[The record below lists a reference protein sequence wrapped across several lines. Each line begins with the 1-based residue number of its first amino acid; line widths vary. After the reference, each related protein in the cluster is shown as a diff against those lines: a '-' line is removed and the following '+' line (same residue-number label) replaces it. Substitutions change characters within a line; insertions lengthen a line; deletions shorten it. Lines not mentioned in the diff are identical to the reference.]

1 MRITKS
7 IYSTVESSSIVSR
20 NYFMPVMICLFFFA
34 TAKFYFF
41 NILGIK
47 RELLYLIILLT
58 FLVSVLKI
66 DYLINIL
73 KKRNIIMLTLYCII
87 FVRLIRFNLD
97 MAILFITVTAMIG
110 FIFWF
115 SQKTFDFTF
124 KLIIVCTGIFSFL
137 VLIQAFI
144 YIFIPGN
151 FNVPHA
157 PIPPPDWHP
166 LELLAINYPIHYL
179 GFWALGREYLLGVEL
194 PRFNSFASEPAILTS
209 TFLIPGLLGLTYRGT
224 IRKISYVVLFF
235 SIILAFAGTIYL
247 SLAVGFIVF
256 FSLLI
261 FQFFLNNKFK
271 PLILFGIII
280 VYVFSAYLIIKTDIF
295 TIVNMMDVYLGQYS
309 HYSSILGHESKP
321 IARVIS
327 SQKAVGLLI
336 AHPFGTSAELPISVT
351 GLLLS
356 YGLLFGFFGL
366 MLCTI
371 IFTIIIFKLIR
382 AFYFKLG
389 LVYKIGI
396 SLTIGTLIQTLFF
409 SGYGWLAPSGLIMTS
424 LLYVRS
430 SNLLNNSPR
439 IIIINRVKS

>member
-1 MRITKS
+1 M
-7 IYSTVESSSIVSR
+7 
-20 NYFMPVMICLFFFA
+20 
-34 TAKFYFF
+34 
-41 NILGIK
+41 
-47 RELLYLIILLT
+47 
-58 FLVSVLKI
+58 
-66 DYLINIL
+66 
-73 KKRNIIMLTLYCII
+73 IMLW
-87 FVRLIRFNLD
+87 LIRFNVDTL
-97 MAILFITVTAMIG
+97 ILVITTTIMVA
-110 FIFWF
+110 FIFQC
-115 SQKTFDFTF
+115 SQKTFDLTF
-124 KLIIVCTGIFSFL
+124 KLILVCCSVFSFL
-137 VLIQAFI
+137 VLVQAFI
-144 YIFIPGN
+144 YIYYPYI
-151 FNVPHA
+151 FNIPHA
-157 PIPPPDWHP
+157 PEPPFGWHN
-166 LELLAINYPIHYL
+166 LDYLAIKYPIHYL
-179 GFWALGREYLLGVEL
+179 GFWASGRESLFGIEL
-194 PRFNSFASEPAILTS
+194 PRFYSFASEPSILTS
-209 TFLIPGLLGLTYRGT
+209 TFLIPGLLGLTYRGV
-224 IRKISYVVLFF
+224 IKKISYLVLFF
-235 SIILAFAGTIYL
+235 PIILAFAGTIYL